1 LGTEGYSPAVLHK
14 VVRQGGKV
22 SFAEASQDLQALGGL
37 KISPTHVQRLT
48 QRVGREWAGL
58 RDRDVAAFRDGR
70 LAVACRNKHQAA
82 AVMLDGG
89 RLQVRADD
97 AGRGVSD
104 PAWRES
110 KVAAVESLH
119 SRVQTEDPRPQP
131 PRRLLDRQ
139 QVARLA
145 AELRAARGGGPA
157 ADRPTGQRPKRRRR
171 RRDERRPR
179 KRMRTVVATLAD
191 SEAFGWQVAAEV
203 QRRGLHRAA
212 RKACVCDGQKYNW
225 SIWSMHLVMLGFIPV
240 LDFLHLAVYLYA
252 AACAAEGKGAEA
264 AWVLYE
270 SWLRLAWSGEV
281 AGLLRGLKAVGR
293 RVGVPPAGVKED
305 DRRKVVWDAIGY
317 VTNNRD
323 KMDYPRYRKLGLPVS
338 SAGVESTIKQ
348 MNRRIKGSEKFW
360 LQGGGEAV
368 LQVRAAYLSEDGRAE
383 RYWAEPRPRGR
394 AVGAGRL
401 GRQPS

>member
-1 LGTEGYSPAVLHK
+1 VLQK

-22 SFAEASQDLQALGGL
+22 SFAEASADLRALSDL
-37 KISPTHVQRLT
+37 HVSPTHVQRLT
-48 QRVGREWAGL
+48 ERVGRAWAGL
-58 RDRDVAAFRDGR
+58 RDRDVAAFRAGR
-70 LAVACRNKHQAA
+70 LAVACRNKRQAA

-89 RLQVRADD
+89 RLQTRAEG
-97 AGRGVSD
+97 AGRGVTD

-119 SRVQTEDPRPQP
+119 SRVHTQDPRPQP
-131 PRRLLDRQ
+131 PRRLLDRV

-145 AELRAARGGGPA
+145 AELKTTRGAGARSAAERAAA
-157 ADRPTGQRPKRRRR
+157 ERPKRRRQ

-179 KRMRTVVATLAD
+179 KRVRTVVATLAD

-203 QRRGLHRAA
+203 HRRGLHKAA

-225 SIWSMHLVMLGFIPV
+225 SIWAMHLVMLGFIPV

-264 AWVLYE
+264 AWALYE
-270 SWLRLAWSGEV
+270 AWLRLAWSGEV
-281 AGLLRGLKAVGR
+281 AALLRGLKAVGR
-293 RVGVPPAGVKED
+293 RVGQPPPKAKDD
-305 DRRKVVWDAIGY
+305 DRRKVVWEAIGY
-317 VTNNRD
+317 VANNRD

-338 SAGVESTIKQ
+338 SASVESTIKQ
-348 MNRRIKGSEKFW
+348 VNRRVKGSEKFW
-360 LQGGGEAV
+360 LAGGGEAV
-368 LQVRAAYLSEDGRAE
+368 LQVRAAHLSEDGRAE

-394 AVGAGRL
+394 AVGGGRL
-401 GRQPS
+401 GRKPS

>member
-1 LGTEGYSPAVLHK
+1 VLQK

-22 SFAEASQDLQALGGL
+22 SFAEASADLRALSDL
-37 KISPTHVQRLT
+37 HVSPTHVQRLT
-48 QRVGREWAGL
+48 ERVGRAWAGL
-58 RDRDVAAFRDGR
+58 RDRDVAAFRAGR

-89 RLQVRADD
+89 RLQTRAEG
-97 AGRGVSD
+97 AGRGVTD

-119 SRVQTEDPRPQP
+119 SRVHTQDPRPQP
-131 PRRLLDRQ
+131 PRRLLDRV

-145 AELRAARGGGPA
+145 AELKTTRGAGARSAAERAAA
-157 ADRPTGQRPKRRRR
+157 ERPKRRRQ

-179 KRMRTVVATLAD
+179 KRVRTVVATLAD

-203 QRRGLHRAA
+203 HRRGLHKAA

-225 SIWSMHLVMLGFIPV
+225 SIWAMHLVMLGFIPV

-264 AWVLYE
+264 AWALYE
-270 SWLRLAWSGEV
+270 AWLRLAWSGEV
-281 AGLLRGLKAVGR
+281 AALLRGLKAVGR
-293 RVGVPPAGVKED
+293 RVGQPPPKAKDD
-305 DRRKVVWDAIGY
+305 DRRKVVWEAIGY
-317 VTNNRD
+317 VANNRD

-338 SAGVESTIKQ
+338 SASVESTIKQ
-348 MNRRIKGSEKFW
+348 VNRRVKGSEKFW
-360 LQGGGEAV
+360 LAGGGEAV
-368 LQVRAAYLSEDGRAE
+368 LQVRAAHLSEDGRAE

-394 AVGAGRL
+394 AVGGGRL
-401 GRQPS
+401 GRKPS

>member
-1 LGTEGYSPAVLHK
+1 VLRK
-14 VVRQGGKV
+14 VVRQGGKL
-22 SFAEASQDLQALGGL
+22 SFSEASADLQALCDL
-37 KISPTHVQRLT
+37 KVSPTHVQRLT
-48 QRVGREWAGL
+48 ERVGGEWAGL
-58 RDRDVAAFRDGR
+58 RDRDVAAFQAGR

-89 RLQVRADD
+89 RLQTRAED
-97 AGRGVSD
+97 AGRGVTD

-119 SRVQTEDPRPQP
+119 SRVHTQDPRPQP
-131 PRRLLDRQ
+131 PRRLLDRA

-145 AELRAARGGGPA
+145 AELKATRGAGARSAAERA
-157 ADRPTGQRPKRRRR
+157 PTERPKRRRQ

-179 KRMRTVVATLAD
+179 KRVRTVVATLQA

-203 QRRGLHRAA
+203 HRRGLHKAA

-225 SIWSMHLVMLGFIPV
+225 SIWAMHLVMLGFIPI

-264 AWVLYE
+264 AWALYE

-281 AGLLRGLKAVGR
+281 AALLRGLKAVGR
-293 RVGVPPAGVKED
+293 RVGQPPPKAKD
-305 DRRKVVWDAIGY
+305 DDKRKVVWEAIGY

-338 SAGVESTIKQ
+338 SASVESTIKQ
-348 MNRRIKGSEKFW
+348 VNRRVKGSEKFW

-368 LQVRAAYLSEDGRAE
+368 LQVRAAHLSEDGRAE

-394 AVGAGRL
+394 AVGGGRL
-401 GRQPS
+401 GRKPS

>member
-1 LGTEGYSPAVLHK
+1 MLQK
-14 VVRQGGKV
+14 VVRQGGKLP
-22 SFAEASQDLQALGGL
+22 FAEASADLRALCDL
-37 KISPTHVQRLT
+37 KVSPTHVQRLT
-48 QRVGREWAGL
+48 ERVGREWAGL

-70 LAVACRNKHQAA
+70 LAVACRNRHPAA

-89 RLQVRADD
+89 RLQTRAPA
-97 AGRGVSD
+97 AGRGVTD
-104 PAWRES
+104 PGWRES

-119 SRVQTEDPRPQP
+119 SRVHTQDPRPQP
-131 PRRLLDRQ
+131 PRRLLDRV

-145 AELRAARGGGPA
+145 AELKAARGAGARPA
-157 ADRPTGQRPKRRRR
+157 GERTAERLKRRRR

-179 KRMRTVVATLAD
+179 KRVRTVVATLQD

-203 QRRGLHRAA
+203 HRRGLHKAA

-225 SIWSMHLVMLGFIPV
+225 SIWAMHLIMLGFIPV

-264 AWVLYE
+264 AWALYE
-270 SWLRLAWSGEV
+270 TWLRLAWSGAV
-281 AGLLRGLKAVGR
+281 PALLRGLKAVGR
-293 RVGVPPAGVKED
+293 RVGEPPPKAKD
-305 DRRKVVWDAIGY
+305 DDKRKVVWEAIGY

-338 SAGVESTIKQ
+338 SASVESTIKQ
-348 MNRRIKGSEKFW
+348 VNRRVKGSEKFW

-368 LQVRAAYLSEDGRAE
+368 LQVRAAHLSEDGRAE

-401 GRQPS
+401 GRKPS